1 MRVHLFEAHGLGVAP
16 TDANDLGVPLERL
29 HLVLRVGVDVGLLQ
43 LDFGEA
49 DVKLQHVGVQLL
61 EGLQEVVAT
70 EKAHLFGW
78 VRGFGVAVQFLHR
91 LFPHGEVGFD
101 FSQTFAEGLLVFG
114 DFLGGR
120 TTEHAVVGD
129 DGAAITRRR
138 TAGHAILFQVVDL
151 AQQVNLPAFQQRTC
165 KLVADL
171 LVEQVAADVLRI
183 LIHRFRSHA
192 RNKVDVELQ
201 RGGGVWRQRAQ
212 QRDDVGQSVAGT
224 PRDVRTLVAVLGR
237 DGLCVAA
244 RYMQQGQL
252 TLARRTCRGV
262 AGQLR
267 VDVVGV
273 VDAQFATA
281 TTTEESRHFG
291 ISLAAQPLG
300 LFVEVLQVVNL
311 MDGVVGVALHHAV
324 RRNGGGAAVP
334 VGRLQRHTLIF
345 SQRTNGRTAFCCFL
359 CCHSLCRF
367 CIFYFCEQIYHL
379 LYI

>member
-1 MRVHLFEAHGLGVAP
+1 MFESHGLGVAP

-49 DVKLQHVGVQLL
+49 DVKLQHVGVELL

-91 LFPHGEVGFD
+91 LLPHGEVGLD
-101 FSQTFAEGLLVFG
+101 FGKAVAEGLLVFG

-120 TTEHAVVGD
+120 TTEHAVVGVD
-129 DGAAITRRR
+129 SAVVSSGR
-138 TAGHAILFQVVDL
+138 TAGHAILFQVIDL
-151 AQQVNLPAFQQRTC
+151 AQEVNLPTFQQRTC

-171 LVEQVAADVLRI
+171 LVEQVAADVLGV
-183 LIHRFRSHA
+183 LIHRLRTHA
-192 RNKVDVELQ
+192 RNQVDVELQ
-201 RGGGVWRQRAQ
+201 RGSGVWRQRAQ
-212 QRDDVGQSVAGT
+212 QRHDVGQYVAGT
-224 PRDVRTLVAVLGR
+224 PRDVRTLVAVLGG
-237 DGLCVAA
+237 DGLCIAA
-244 RYMQQGQL
+244 RYMQQGQP
-252 TLARRTCRGV
+252 TLARRTRRGV

-281 TTTEESRHFG
+281 TATEESRHLG
-291 ISLAAQPLG
+291 ISLATQPLG
-300 LFVEVLQVVNL
+300 LLVEVLQVVNL

-324 RRNGGGAAVP
+324 GRNCG
-334 VGRLQRHTLIF
+334 
-345 SQRTNGRTAFCCFL
+345 
-359 CCHSLCRF
+359 
-367 CIFYFCEQIYHL
+367 
-379 LYI
+379 